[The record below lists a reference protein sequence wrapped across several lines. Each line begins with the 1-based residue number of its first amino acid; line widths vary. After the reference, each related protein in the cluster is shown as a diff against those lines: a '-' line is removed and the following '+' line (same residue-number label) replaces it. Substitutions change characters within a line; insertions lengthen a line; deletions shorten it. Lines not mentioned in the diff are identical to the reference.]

1 MTDQRKIKPE
11 DTLITQIVAMEFFVC
26 GIGTD
31 QKIYMWKDLQ
41 WVVLE
46 K

>member
-1 MTDQRKIKPE
+1 MIDPRKIKPE
-11 DTLITQIVAMEFFVC
+11 DILITQIVAMEFCVG